1 MNLRES
7 RDAHR
12 RLDVPFRWF
21 LSVLLIMSIG
31 LAIDFF
37 LYQTS
42 LINVRVMVLLIFIL
56 GIDSVFVTAMLGWI
70 KYKGMTIRKERTV
83 VR

>member
-1 MNLRES
+1 LSLRES

-12 RLDVPFRWF
+12 RLDIPLSWF

-31 LAIDFF
+31 LTIDLL

-42 LINVRVMVLLIFIL
+42 LINARVMVLLIFIL
-56 GIDSVFVTAMLGWI
+56 GIDSVFVTVMLGWI
-70 KYKGMTIRKERTV
+70 KYRGITIRKERAV